1 MAKNGVPNPPGTGN
15 DSNNPRGLAVQLIKS
30 YGWGSIS
37 GLGSKTNLKSAYGNV
52 GANAM
57 SFGQWKQAVKGN
69 KIPSGSLV
77 FTTRNSD
84 WSGNQSSGHDAA
96 IAKQGGRKLWSG
108 HWQAQV
114 DGVGAVYGAASNKI
128 IALTPGGE
136 QISYDGSAASD
147 DGATGENGGEAA
159 EPVDPMQ
166 ALQQSVAAALSGAAK
181 LRGLSEG
188 KKWEDIKAEPDKS
201 WEDWFGPAEPST
213 TATPTAKSSTNKPD
227 VKPGAT
233 SPQATAPPAKPSRPP
248 AAAPSLVSS
257 APSSFVPLPM
267 GGNTPGG
274 GGSYHVRAT
283 DIGTAENLRPQLAS
297 YIG

>member
-1 MAKNGVPNPPGTGN
+1 
-15 DSNNPRGLAVQLIKS
+15 
-30 YGWGSIS
+30 
-37 GLGSKTNLKSAYGNV
+37 
-52 GANAM
+52 M

-136 QISYDGSAASD
+136 QISYDGSTASD

-181 LRGLSEG
+181 LRGLAEG

-201 WEDWFGPAEPST
+201 WEDWFSPAEPST
-213 TATPTAKSSTNKPD
+213 TATPTTTKPSTNKPD

-248 AAAPSLVSS
+248 AAAPSLVSA